1 MGGDMDVRRVPA
13 REAAARRWF
22 DFLAAE
28 CTRRDGLL
36 CFYDQE
42 KSSRVL
48 TSCQALA
55 RHLDGRVATSDSPAS
70 GRGREDEPCP
80 FSLPAVPRGPG

>member
-1 MGGDMDVRRVPA
+1 MDVRRVPA
-13 REAAARRWF
+13 REAEHRRWF

-36 CFYDQE
+36 CFYDRE

-48 TSCQALA
+48 ASCQALA
-55 RHLDGRVATSDSPAS
+55 RHLEGRKATCGPPAS
-70 GRGREDEPCP
+70 ARGREDELCP